1 MQHIRHNHVAGIF
14 EPAGNLARRVDAPDV
29 FPDEVAFLRFIVE
42 QRARRQT
49 AVLHVAR
56 QLDGI
61 ENLLIA
67 RAAAD
72 IATKTLLDFLAVG
85 EWICTQRGGR
95 RHHHAGNAV
104 AALACPGLVK
114 GLLQDAQFACLRKG
128 FYGLDGCALRLG
140 KRHQARLHQ
149 DAVHEHRARAAFAGT
164 ATFLVAREVEVVA
177 DEVEQPLVRPGAA
190 RDFPAIDR
198 GIELK
203 VRHRRPPARVS
214 ARQGQR
220 LPAVPH

>member
-1 MQHIRHNHVAGIF
+1 MQHAGHRHVACIF
-14 EPAGNLARRVDAPDV
+14 EPARDLARCVDAPDV
-29 FPDEVAFLRFIVE
+29 FADEVAFFGFVFE
-42 QRARRQT
+42 QRIRRQA

-72 IATKTLLDFLAVG
+72 IAAKALLDFLAVG
-85 EWICTQRGGR
+85 ERIGAQCGCG

-114 GLLQDAQFACLRKG
+114 GLLQNAQFARLRKG
-128 FYGLDGCALRLG
+128 FHGFDGCALRLG

-149 DAVHEHRARAAFAGT
+149 DAIHEHRAGAAFAGP
-164 ATFLVAREVEVVA
+164 AAFLVTREVQVVA
-177 DEVEQPLVRPGAA
+177 NEVEQPLVRLGAA
-190 RDFPAIDR
+190 RDLPAIDR